1 MAEARDPHRGDEHQP
16 APAEW
21 DASDVARQDAAEDV
35 VHQRPAQPDAAA
47 EKSADRAPDDQAPDA
62 RFLPQGRRI
71 ALPAERAEA
80 AEPCRPG
87 AAPFAERS
95 CAAPEAVASQQRQA
109 RQDAAQPEVRAEPVA
124 RQPTLLP
131 RAQVRAAQPPQEARG
146 LPAGAAR
153 LSAEQVELQE
163 QRASRP
169 QERRPQA
176 LQAAQLELQWAA
188 WQVPP
193 EAASVSPP
201 EARSPAW
208 QPQAEA

>member
-1 MAEARDPHRGDEHQP
+1 M
-16 APAEW
+16 
-21 DASDVARQDAAEDV
+21 

-62 RFLPQGRRI
+62 RFRPQGRRI
-71 ALPAERAEA
+71 AIPAERAEA

-95 CAAPEAVASQQRQA
+95 CAAPEAVASQRRQA

-131 RAQVRAAQPPQEARG
+131 RAQVRAAQPPQGALG

-153 LSAEQVELQE
+153 LSAEPVELQG

-176 LQAAQLELQWAA
+176 LQAPQLELRWAA

-201 EARSPAW
+201 EVRSPAW
-208 QPQAEA
+208 QPQSET